1 MPWKEKA
8 KDLFFGSGMGTGEIA
23 EYLGI
28 SRQSVSGYLKQLP
41 GYDVERDRRKT
52 ANRENRKEYKRKK
65 NKEYRSAANAVTAD
79 TMKREHDI
87 AAMILSREKYC

>member
-23 EYLGI
+23 AYLGI

-41 GYDVERDRRKT
+41 GYEEERYRRKD
-52 ANRENRKEYKRKK
+52 ANREKRKEYKREK
-65 NKEYRSAANAVTAD
+65 NKEYRTAADAVTAE
-79 TMKREHDI
+79 TVKREHDI
-87 AAMILSREKYC
+87 AAMILSREKY